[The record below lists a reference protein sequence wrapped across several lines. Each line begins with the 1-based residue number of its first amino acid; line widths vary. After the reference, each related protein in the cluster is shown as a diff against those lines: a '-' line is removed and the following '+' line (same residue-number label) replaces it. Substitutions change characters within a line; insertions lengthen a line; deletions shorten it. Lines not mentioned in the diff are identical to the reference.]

1 MRLLSALLNLVLLIC
16 PCALCYGQVSFSSVS
31 GERGYAA
38 MRGSYVLDLD
48 NGFIL
53 IPSGGYYRI
62 SDKEEDEE
70 TGATGKIA
78 LETRYEINDDLAVL
92 TGIHYIPRRMG
103 FEAVGYYGGAKYNL
117 CYRCGIFKNPY
128 IVAAAGQ
135 TFYDLTAYADGT
147 PYGDHFHSTATQV
160 GSEIGSEMGKFLL
173 QARYDKVIKYNHKPP
188 ENIVSNWTEIPY
200 MTAIVQGFIRDV
212 TAARLSF
219 RTKWITP
226 YAVYARYK
234 YMTRSEDTVSVAA
247 GLAVHWGQ
255 STLSGGVE
263 IFEQNQEQNRK
274 TYFSVSASTEF

>member
-1 MRLLSALLNLVLLIC
+1 MRFISALVYLVLLIC

-38 MRGSYVLDLD
+38 LRGNYVWDLD

-70 TGATGKIA
+70 SGTTGKMA
-78 LETRYEINDDLAVL
+78 LETRYEVNDDLSLL
-92 TGIHYIPRRMG
+92 TGLEYIPRRMG
-103 FEAVGYYGGAKYNL
+103 FQATGYYGGVKYNL

-128 IVAAAGQ
+128 IVAAGGQ

-147 PYGDHFHSTATQV
+147 PYGDHFYSTATQA
-160 GSEIGSEMGKFLL
+160 GSEIGSELGKFFF

-200 MTAIVQGFIRDV
+200 MTAIVQGFVRDTV
-212 TAARLSF
+212 AARLSF
-219 RTKWITP
+219 RTRFIVP

-234 YMTRSEDTVSVAA
+234 YMTHSHDTIALAA
-247 GLAVHWGQ
+247 GVAVHWGQ

-263 IFEQNQEQNRK
+263 FFEQNQSQNRK
-274 TYFSVSASTEF
+274 TYFSMSASTEF